1 MDNNIKI
8 FSGTSN
14 PKLAKEIAEHLNMRL
29 SEIEL
34 KKFSD
39 GEISV
44 KIKEN
49 IRNTEIFIIQS
60 TCNPVNDNLME
71 LLLMID
77 AARRA
82 SVKSVTAVIPYF
94 GYARQDRKVEPRVP
108 ISSKVVANLLE
119 TSGIKEC

>member
-1 MDNNIKI
+1 MNYDMKI
-8 FSGTSN
+8 FSGSSN
-14 PKLAKEIAEHLNMRL
+14 PELANGIVNHLGLEL
-29 SEIEL
+29 SQIEL

-49 IRNTEIFIIQS
+49 VRGANIFIIQS
-60 TCNPVNDNLME
+60 TSHPVNDNIIE
-71 LLLMID
+71 LLLIID

-82 SVKSVTAVIPYF
+82 SAKSITVVIPYF

-108 ISSKVVANLLE
+108 ISSKVIANV
-119 TSGIKEC
+119 IQ